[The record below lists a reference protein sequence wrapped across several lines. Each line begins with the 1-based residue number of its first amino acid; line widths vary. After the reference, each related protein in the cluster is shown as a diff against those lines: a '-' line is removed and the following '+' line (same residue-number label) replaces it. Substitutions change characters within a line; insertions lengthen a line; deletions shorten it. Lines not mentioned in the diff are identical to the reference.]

1 MKPFSIVVPAHNE
14 EKFLPL
20 FLKSICSQNLLPEEL
35 ILIDD
40 NSNDRTKKIML
51 DYQKKN
57 GFIKV
62 FSYKSS
68 TEHMPGAKVVNAFLF
83 GYSKLTKPYEFVFKL
98 DADLVLP
105 PKYFHLIINAFSNPR
120 IGIVGGILIEL
131 SKEDKWENSHPMKKN
146 HVRGGL
152 KAYSLKCYRKIGG
165 LIPEMGWDTID
176 EILAMYY
183 GFEVKVLN
191 NVKVKHLRPIGNLYS
206 KNTSFMQ
213 GQAFY
218 KMRYGLIIGTLAC
231 LKGFLIKKSLSFLF
245 WSILGLLNGFL
256 KKKPYIVTKN
266 QGEFIR
272 SFRLKSI
279 LKSIN

>member
-1 MKPFSIVVPAHNE
+1 MKSFSIVVPAHNE

-57 GFIKV
+57 SFIKV

-68 TEHMPGAKVVNAFLF
+68 AEHMPGAKVVNAFLF

-105 PKYFHLIINAFSNPR
+105 SKYFHLVINAFSNPR

-131 SKEDKWENSHPMKKN
+131 SKEGKWENSHPMKKN

-191 NVKVKHLRPIGNLYS
+191 NVKVKHLRPIGNVYS
-206 KNTSFMQ
+206 RNSSFLQ

-218 KMRYGLIIGTLAC
+218 KMRYGIIIGILAC
-231 LKGFLIKKSLSFLF
+231 LKGFLIKKSFPFLF
-245 WSILGLLNGFL
+245 WSILGVMNGYL
-256 KKKPYIVTKN
+256 KNEPYIVTKS

-272 SFRLKSI
+272 RFRLKSI
-279 LKSIN
+279 LRV

>member
-1 MKPFSIVVPAHNE
+1 MKSFSIVVPAHNE

-57 GFIKV
+57 SFIKV

-83 GYSKLTKPYEFVFKL
+83 GYSKLTKPHEVVFKL

-105 PKYFHLIINAFSNPR
+105 SKYFHLIINAFSNPR

-131 SKEDKWENSHPMKKN
+131 SKEGKWENSHPMKKN

-218 KMRYGLIIGTLAC
+218 KMRYGLIVGTLAC

-245 WSILGLLNGFL
+245 WSMLGLLNGFL

>member
-1 MKPFSIVVPAHNE
+1 MKTFSIVVPAHNE

-57 GFIKV
+57 SFIKV

-68 TEHMPGAKVVNAFLF
+68 SEHMPGAKVVNAFLF
-83 GYSKLTKPYEFVFKL
+83 GYSKLTKPYEAVFKL

-105 PKYFHLIINAFSNPR
+105 SKYFHLIINAFSNSR
-120 IGIVGGILIEL
+120 IGIVGGTLIEL
-131 SKEDKWENSHPMKKN
+131 SKDGKWENSHPMKKN

-152 KAYSLKCYRKIGG
+152 KAYSTECYRKIGG

-176 EILAMYY
+176 EILATYHGY
-183 GFEVKVLN
+183 EVKVLN
-191 NVKVKHLRPIGNLYS
+191 NLKVKHLRPIGNLYS
-206 KNTSFMQ
+206 KNSSFMQ

-231 LKGFLIKKSLSFLF
+231 LKGSLIKKSLSFLF
-245 WSILGLLNGFL
+245 WSILGLLDGFL

-266 QGEFIR
+266 QGKFIR

>member
-1 MKPFSIVVPAHNE
+1 MKTFSIVVPAHNE

-40 NSNDRTKKIML
+40 NSNDGTKKIML

-57 GFIKV
+57 SFIKV

-105 PKYFHLIINAFSNPR
+105 SKYFHLVINAFSNPR

-131 SKEDKWENSHPMKKN
+131 SKEGKWENSHPMKKN

-165 LIPEMGWDTID
+165 LIP
-176 EILAMYY
+176 
-183 GFEVKVLN
+183 
-191 NVKVKHLRPIGNLYS
+191 
-206 KNTSFMQ
+206 
-213 GQAFY
+213 
-218 KMRYGLIIGTLAC
+218 
-231 LKGFLIKKSLSFLF
+231 KSQLF
-245 WSILGLLNGFL
+245 DL
-256 KKKPYIVTKN
+256 T
-266 QGEFIR
+266 
-272 SFRLKSI
+272 
-279 LKSIN
+279 

>member
-1 MKPFSIVVPAHNE
+1 MKTFSIVVPAHNE
-14 EKFLPL
+14 ENFLPL

-40 NSNDRTKKIML
+40 NSNDGTKKIML

-57 GFIKV
+57 SFIKV

-131 SKEDKWENSHPMKKN
+131 SKEGKWENSHPMKKN

-206 KNTSFMQ
+206 KNTSFIQ

-245 WSILGLLNGFL
+245 WSMLGLLNGFL

>member
-1 MKPFSIVVPAHNE
+1 MKTFSIVLPAHNE

-57 GFIKV
+57 SFIKV

-105 PKYFHLIINAFSNPR
+105 SKYFHLVINAFSNPR

-131 SKEDKWENSHPMKKN
+131 SKEGKWENSHPMKKN

-176 EILAMYY
+176 EILAIYY

-245 WSILGLLNGFL
+245 WSILGLLDGFL

>member
-131 SKEDKWENSHPMKKN
+131 SEEGKWENTHPMKKN

>member
-1 MKPFSIVVPAHNE
+1 MKTFSIVLPAHNE

-57 GFIKV
+57 SFIKV

-105 PKYFHLIINAFSNPR
+105 SKYFHLIINAFSNPR

-131 SKEDKWENSHPMKKN
+131 SKEGKWENSHPMKKD

-176 EILAMYY
+176 EILAIYY

-245 WSILGLLNGFL
+245 WSILGLLDGFL